1 METKGKTKAN
11 DEADYKPVSEPVGS
25 QSKRFLDV
33 GVKASLQF
41 EMSLI
46 MSLVIQINFLSY
58 SHSNRHRDC
67 LNVSCCDNFSEVY
80 IKLSNFNLQDF
91 RKRAVLLPSDSK
103 SKGWEKIGNFR
114 GLQTVFGGNLKNSG
128 PNPVFRN

>member
-11 DEADYKPVSEPVGS
+11 DEADYKPVSEPAGS

-41 EMSLI
+41 EMSLM

-58 SHSNRHRDC
+58 SHRNRHRDC
-67 LNVSCCDNFSEVY
+67 LNVSCCDNFSEVC
-80 IKLSNFNLQDF
+80 IKSYSFSLQGC
-91 RKRAVLLPSDSK
+91 R
-103 SKGWEKIGNFR
+103 E
-114 GLQTVFGGNLKNSG
+114 
-128 PNPVFRN
+128 